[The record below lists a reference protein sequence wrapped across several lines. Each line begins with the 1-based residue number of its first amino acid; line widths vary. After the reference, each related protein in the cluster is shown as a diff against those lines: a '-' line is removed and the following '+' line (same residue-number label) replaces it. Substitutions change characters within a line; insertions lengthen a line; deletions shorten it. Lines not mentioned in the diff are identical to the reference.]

1 MADET
6 KITSGSLIPAEKS
19 QRHQRLQSPRREARS
34 CGRHHARQGERPG
47 RATPSCRFGGCLGI
61 GDKHWPLP
69 WSSLNYDTSKDGFVV
84 DLDKEEA
91 REGTELRFPTTFRW
105 TPDYGRIVDRY
116 YNAPSYWS

>member
-6 KITSGSLIPAEKS
+6 KITSGSLIPAEKVNGTNVYNL
-19 QRHQRLQSPRREARS
+19 R
-34 CGRHHARQGERPG
+34 GEKLGHVEDIMLDKASG
-47 RATPSCRFGGCLGI
+47 RARYAVMSFGGCLGI

-84 DLDKEEA
+84 DLDKEKLEKA
-91 REGTELRFPTTFRW
+91 LSYDSDDFRW